1 MAVHVYVIPT
11 GPTVQVY
18 YLSTMEAIAAAA
30 PSSLNKIMG
39 PHVLNILLKRV
50 NVIIRLQ
57 EDHERAAR
65 EIDIIMDRPFDSEF
79 FTADTIDKMKIH
91 MEQAILCL
99 WCDTASQALVLMKC
113 VRALLDTIFVRNLWL
128 ANRLFINESTNR
140 LFINDC
146 DIGTL
151 DSLPDLVKLELH
163 KILYDAL

>member
-1 MAVHVYVIPT
+1 MAAFVAVYVYARP
-11 GPTVQVY
+11 VY
-18 YLSTMEAIAAAA
+18 HISIMEAIAAVT
-30 PSSLNKIMG
+30 PSIMG

-50 NVIIRLQ
+50 NVIICLQ

-65 EIDIIMDRPFDSEF
+65 EIDIIMGRSFDTEF
-79 FTADTIDKMKIH
+79 FTADTIDKMKFH

-113 VRALLDTIFVRNLWL
+113 VRTLLDPIFVRNLWL

-140 LFINDC
+140 LLINDC